1 MSRDRDDEPII
12 IREKWGT
19 NRYVYNPN
27 NPIGVALI
35 IGSLLFA
42 VGGIYYLHASSSWSE
57 GELSDA
63 VRVAARDLE
72 EHPRTLGSWTGGY
85 ESLIRDALKDSGEGP
100 SAGGVLHVDKRT
112 ATSATPADKAGDSV
126 ERFEVSAKDVDTA
139 FCLSVSPPEPEPGLT
154 SVTVS
159 LSVSV
164 EEGGC

>member
-1 MSRDRDDEPII
+1 M
-12 IREKWGT
+12 
-19 NRYVYNPN
+19 
-27 NPIGVALI
+27 
-35 IGSLLFA
+35 
-42 VGGIYYLHASSSWSE
+42 
-57 GELSDA
+57 
-63 VRVAARDLE
+63 RVAARDLE

-126 ERFEVSAKDVDTA
+126 ERFEVSAKDVDAA

-164 EEGGC
+164 EEGGCSAAGPGPAGNAADRCGRRLEVAAAAAPTVMTRAGETGPVKRW